1 MTTMP
6 LVRMDELADEQIE
19 LLPARQ
25 TMALINVSPTINVNP
40 VIGVNMAF
48 AINAA
53 TINSSANAM
62 AYQVLASVGG

>member
-1 MTTMP
+1 MTTA
-6 LVRMDELADEQIE
+6 LVTLDELDGQQIE

-25 TMALINVSPTINVNP
+25 TMALINVNVAP

-53 TINSSANAM
+53 TINSSASAAAN
-62 AYQVLASVGG
+62 QVLTSVQF

>member
-1 MTTMP
+1 MTTNT
-6 LVRMDELADEQIE
+6 LVTIDDLAQENVE

-25 TMALINVSPTINVNP
+25 TMALLNINVAP

-53 TINSSANAM
+53 TINSTANA
-62 AYQVLASVGG
+62 AANQVLTSVQF

>member
-1 MTTMP
+1 MTTFA
-6 LVRMDELADEQIE
+6 LDELAAEQLE